1 VAHAGQII
9 YNPVTGEN
17 ITFLKTAADTNGECL
32 VFDCRVEPGKPGL
45 PAHVHATQSEH
56 FTILSGTLGVMVGGK
71 KMTLEPGEAV
81 LLPAKVKHQWWNAG
95 DNDVVFRVEVTPA
108 RNLEAVLEANA
119 GMAYT
124 GRLNGKA
131 MPRNPFHLANLGRL
145 SETYLPVIP
154 IPLQKGMLGMSSAIG
169 RVFGVDPEFRTL
181 RAQALERAAV
191 TATAQVA

>member
-1 VAHAGQII
+1 MAHAGQTI

-17 ITFLKTAADTNGECL
+17 ITFLQTAAETNGEHL

-45 PAHVHATQSEH
+45 PAHVHTTQSEH

-71 KMTLEPGEAV
+71 KMTLQHGETAH
-81 LLPAKVKHQWWNAG
+81 LPARVKHQWWNAG
-95 DNDVVFRVEVTPA
+95 DTDVVFRVEVTPA

-119 GMAYT
+119 GMAYA

-154 IPLQKGMLGMSSAIG
+154 VPLQKGMLGVSSALG
-169 RVFGVDPEFRTL
+169 RVFGIDPEFRAY

-191 TATAQVA
+191 EAAIQAA